1 MFEQPE
7 VKKADRDFTL
17 YLLKIKICISQNPQK
32 IKYREH
38 HFQRKEV
45 QAISFWLP
53 ELGSN

>member
-17 YLLKIKICISQNPQK
+17 YLLKIKICISQSPQK

-45 QAISFWLP
+45 QAISLWLP
-53 ELGSN
+53 ELA